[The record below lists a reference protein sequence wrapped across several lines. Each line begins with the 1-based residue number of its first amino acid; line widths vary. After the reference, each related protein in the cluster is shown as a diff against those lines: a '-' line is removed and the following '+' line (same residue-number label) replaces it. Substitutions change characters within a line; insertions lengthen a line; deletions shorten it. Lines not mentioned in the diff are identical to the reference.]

1 MFFNC
6 VFIFLAT
13 VAAAAAGQ
21 YPTTNNSVM
30 TTGPICR
37 YSDDLLPM
45 LELLR
50 GPDGIDTACVPMQLV
65 EVDLP
70 LARRIKESV
79 SASVHGTSR
88 RTMRLMGKELAEATH
103 GEAAEAAAASRINKA
118 VAAALASGGG
128 SPPAGAPHG
137 TGAGGEEE
145 AGDLRVGRVRRALS
159 GASSSDEDA
168 SPPPVSNGSN
178 GSGNKL
184 LLVDRTR
191 SQSEGSG
198 IEGDLEEMTRS
209 LLDAP
214 LLQREGVLRADAA
227 GGGSVGGGVS
237 TPGGEAVAQG
247 VSAAAAGKP
256 EEVAA
261 AVPFAGGE
269 PTGLRRRGRASTRGS
284 SGEPTAAVAGPMPR
298 RRSGGTADALNI
310 ISGSSSA
317 SLASLEA
324 LHGSLGAGAAGSAG
338 ALSLGSAATGGIAAG
353 AAAGPTAAG
362 ALAET
367 GQHLGSPSPVASR
380 LSSRPAITKWSDVTV
395 WLIEDIDAVRPVLST
410 PIEGSIRKAMN
421 VAAQCL
427 VDTYGCKGVRYLKLP
442 ELINAFDLWSAVL
455 TQAEQPSFADL
466 MAEGYGGTLDVGIE
480 LFKWCFG
487 QSTSTLPALLLA
499 LVEDLPGKL
508 APARTRRLVQE
519 AIAVRERVKDI
530 LTSTNGVLLCPV
542 HPTTAPLHDIPLTR
556 FFNVAY
562 TQLFNVLLTPCT
574 VVPMGLDG
582 EGLPVGIQVVGAPAF
597 DRLTIAVAQALEHA
611 GVGGWVPPSAV
622 GDCPHCRFDGA
633 SDRPGAV
640 SPPVKRAP
648 EDADNSNDGASCASG
663 TSGTI
668 ASATVPAERALEAAL
683 AKGGAGLHKA

>member
-1 MFFNC
+1 
-6 VFIFLAT
+6 
-13 VAAAAAGQ
+13 
-21 YPTTNNSVM
+21 M

-50 GPDGIDTACVPMQLV
+50 GPDGIDTACVAMQLV

-103 GEAAEAAAASRINKA
+103 GEAAEVAAAGRISKA
-118 VAAALASGGG
+118 AAAALASGGGG

-137 TGAGGEEE
+137 AGAGEAETAGER
-145 AGDLRVGRVRRALS
+145 RVGRALRAFS
-159 GASSSDEDA
+159 GASSSSDEDA
-168 SPPPVSNGSN
+168 SPPPVSSGSAGSN
-178 GSGNKL
+178 DSGNKL

-191 SQSEGSG
+191 SQSEGSAV
-198 IEGDLEEMTRS
+198 EGDLEELTRS

-214 LLQREGVLRADAA
+214 LLQRESVLRADATT
-227 GGGSVGGGVS
+227 GGGRVGGGVS

-269 PTGLRRRGRASTRGS
+269 PAGLRRRGRGATRGS
-284 SGEPTAAVAGPMPR
+284 SGEPTPAAGPMPR

-324 LHGSLGAGAAGSAG
+324 LHGSLGAVAAGNASTLPLVSAPSG
-338 ALSLGSAATGGIAAG
+338 LAAG
-353 AAAGPTAAG
+353 AAPGPTTAG

-380 LSSRPAITKWSDVTV
+380 LASRPAITKWSDVTV

-410 PIEGSIRKAMN
+410 PIQGSIRKAMN

-442 ELINAFDLWSAVL
+442 ELIHAFDLWSAVL

-519 AIAVRERVKDI
+519 AVAVRERVKDM

-640 SPPVKRAP
+640 SPPIKRAQG
-648 EDADNSNDGASCASG
+648 DSNNSNDSGASD
-663 TSGTI
+663 TSGAI
-668 ASATVPAERALEAAL
+668 ASATVPAERAMEAAL
-683 AKGGAGLHKA
+683 ANNGVSQHKA